1 MASETEKAPEKTYTP
16 ADPRLKLVKRFEN
29 RYLPK
34 GELRDRWKAIRTK
47 WMADETH
54 SGVTLE
60 ELKALK
66 ADWAKAREAR
76 KPKPKAKV

>member
-1 MASETEKAPEKTYTP
+1 MANEPETAPSQPFQP

-34 GELRDRWKAIRTK
+34 GELRDRWKAIRAK
-47 WMADETH
+47 WLADESH

-76 KPKPKAKV
+76 KPKAKV

>member
-1 MASETEKAPEKTYTP
+1 MSTEPETAPAQPVQP

-34 GELRDRWKAIRTK
+34 GELRDRWKAIRAK
-47 WMADETH
+47 WLADESH
-54 SGVTLE
+54 SGVTLD

-76 KPKPKAKV
+76 KPKAKV